1 MIRRHV
7 LVSGRVQGVF
17 FRDTC
22 RKLALA
28 SDLRGWV
35 RNNPDG
41 TVEAVFE
48 GEPDA
53 VEQLVSWTH
62 RGPSDARVDAVNV
75 RDETPAGEATF
86 RVT

>member
-1 MIRRHV
+1 VIRRHV

-22 RKLALA
+22 RNLALA

-48 GEPDA
+48 GEPGA
-53 VEQLVSWTH
+53 VEKLVSWTR
-62 RGPSDARVDAVNV
+62 RGPADAQVDAVDV
-75 RDETPAGEATF
+75 RDETPVGEATF